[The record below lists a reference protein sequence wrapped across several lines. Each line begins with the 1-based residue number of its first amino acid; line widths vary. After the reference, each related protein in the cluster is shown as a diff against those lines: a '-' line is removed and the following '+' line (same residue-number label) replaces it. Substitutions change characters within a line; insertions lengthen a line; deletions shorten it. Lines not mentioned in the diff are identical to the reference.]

1 MLANLDTVLKPA
13 RKEGCAV
20 GAFNIYSLETASA
33 VYRAAVECRAPVIF
47 AFGERYIDVA
57 NIKVIASMVRTLALD
72 TDIPMVLH
80 LDHCQDITVIYRAV
94 AAGFTSVMFDGSH
107 LSFKDNLAGSR
118 RVVEFAHS
126 VGVTVEAELGSV
138 PFDAA
143 DTTIPEEYLT
153 RPEEAAHFVQA
164 TGIDALAVAVGT
176 AHGEYK
182 GKPKIYH
189 DLLAEIAKQVSLP
202 LVLHGGSG
210 IPDEDVLKAIGAGI
224 AKINVNT
231 QISSAAVKSLK
242 GITRREK
249 PGALSDIMKEV
260 EDAMTSEIKGF
271 IHLFLRNKTM

>member
-1 MLANLDTVLKPA
+1 MLVNLDAVLNPA
-13 RKEGCAV
+13 RKEGYAV
-20 GAFNIYSLETASA
+20 GAFNVYSLETASA
-33 VYRAAVECRAPVIF
+33 VYRAALECRAPVIF

-57 NIKVIASMVRTLALD
+57 NIKVIASMVRTMARD

-80 LDHCQDITVIYRAV
+80 LDHCKDLSVIYRAV

-107 LSFKDNLAGSR
+107 LSFEDNVAGTR

-143 DTTIPEEYLT
+143 GVEVPEEYLT
-153 RPEEAAHFVQA
+153 KSEEAARFVQA

-189 DLLAEIAKQVSLP
+189 ERLAQIASLVPLP

-210 IPDEDVLKAIGAGI
+210 IPDEDVIKAIGAGI

-231 QISSAAVKSLK
+231 QISSAAVKSL
-242 GITRREK
+242 REIMGRQK
-249 PGALSDIMKEV
+249 PGALADVMKEV
-260 EDAMTSEIKGF
+260 EDVMTSEVTGF
-271 IHLFLRNKTM
+271 IRLFLRNKTM

>member
-1 MLANLDTVLKPA
+1 MLVNLDMVLKPA
-13 RKEGCAV
+13 RIHGYAV
-20 GAFNIYSLETASA
+20 GAFNVYSLETVSA

-80 LDHCQDITVIYRAV
+80 LDHCKDISVIYRAV

-107 LSFKDNLAGSR
+107 LGFADNLAGTR
-118 RVVEFAHS
+118 RVAEFAHS

-143 DTTIPEEYLT
+143 DTNVPEEYLT
-153 RPEEAAHFVQA
+153 KPDEAAEFVEA

-189 DLLAEIAKQVSLP
+189 DRLKEIAGEVSLP

-210 IPDEDVLKAIGAGI
+210 IPDEDVISAVSAGI
-224 AKINVNT
+224 AKINLNT
-231 QISSAAVKSLK
+231 QISSAAVKILK
-242 GITRREK
+242 EITRRDK
-249 PGALSDIMKEV
+249 PGALADIMKEV
-260 EDAMTSEIKGF
+260 EDAMTAEVKGF
-271 IHLFLRNKTM
+271 IRLFLRGKTV

>member
-1 MLANLDTVLKPA
+1 MLVNLDAVLNPA
-13 RKEGCAV
+13 RKEGYAV
-20 GAFNIYSLETASA
+20 GAFNVYSLETTSA
-33 VYRAAVECRAPVIF
+33 VYRAALKCRAPVIF

-57 NIKVIASMVRTLALD
+57 NIKVIASMVRTMARD

-80 LDHCQDITVIYRAV
+80 LDHCKDLSVIYRAV

-107 LSFKDNLAGSR
+107 LSFEDNVAGTR

-143 DTTIPEEYLT
+143 GVEVPEEYLT
-153 RPEEAAHFVQA
+153 KSEEAARFVQA

-189 DLLAEIAKQVSLP
+189 ERLAQIASLVPLP

-210 IPDEDVLKAIGAGI
+210 IPDEDVIKAIGAGI

-231 QISSAAVKSLK
+231 QISSAAVKSLR
-242 GITRREK
+242 GIMGRQK
-249 PGALSDIMKEV
+249 PGALADVMKEV
-260 EDAMTSEIKGF
+260 EDVMTSEVTGF
-271 IHLFLRNKTM
+271 IRLFLRNKTM